1 MQIRIFATL
10 RQLTGQAAVEVQAGS
25 GDSVRL
31 ALDQLVAQH
40 PILKDKVWD
49 ERGDLSST
57 VNVFVNGRN
66 IIWLDGLDT
75 VWAEGDSVAI
85 FPPVAGG

>member
-1 MQIRIFATL
+1 MQIRVFATL
-10 RQLTGQAAVEVQAGS
+10 RQLTGQAAVEVQAGP

-31 ALDQLVAQH
+31 ALEQLVAQH

-49 ERGDLSST
+49 EQGGLSST

-66 IIWLDGLDT
+66 IIWLDGLNT
-75 VWAEGDSVAI
+75 VLVEGDSVAI